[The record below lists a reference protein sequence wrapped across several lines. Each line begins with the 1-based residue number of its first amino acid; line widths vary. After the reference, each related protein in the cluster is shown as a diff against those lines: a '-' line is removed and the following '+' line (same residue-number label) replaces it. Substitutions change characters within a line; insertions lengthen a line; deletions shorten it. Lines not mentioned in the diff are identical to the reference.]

1 MVERIPQS
9 PARNVDPA
17 RRPALGIPMTASRLG
32 EHDVEA
38 RGVDPATFRQVL
50 GHFCTGIAI
59 ITGLDDS
66 GAPFGLAC
74 QSFSSLSLDPPL
86 VLFCPGRNS
95 TSWPPIQRT
104 GQFTVNI
111 LAEDQQ
117 DVSAAFGS
125 RTGAKFNS
133 TSWHVTDRGAVVLDN
148 VLVWLRCDIQAAYDG
163 GDHQIIV
170 GAVRQMEILRD
181 HGPLLF
187 FRGSYRSAAR
197 GG

>member
-1 MVERIPQS
+1 
-9 PARNVDPA
+9 
-17 RRPALGIPMTASRLG
+17 MTASRLV
-32 EHDVEA
+32 EHDAEA
-38 RGVDPATFRQVL
+38 YGVDPSTFRQVL
-50 GHFCTGIAI
+50 GHFCTGVTI

-66 GAPFGLAC
+66 GSPFGLAC

-86 VLFCPGRNS
+86 VLICPGRNS
-95 TSWPPIQRT
+95 TSWPRIERT
-104 GQFTVNI
+104 GRFTVNV

-125 RTGAKFNS
+125 RTGAKFDAAA
-133 TSWHVTDRGAVVLDN
+133 WHVTDRGAVVLDN
-148 VLVWLRCDIQAAYDG
+148 VLAWLHCDVRAAHDG

-170 GAVRQMEILRD
+170 GAVRQMRILRD

-187 FRGSYRSAAR
+187 FRGSYGLPA